1 MAEALEQK
9 IQNILSMAQ
18 RARLVASGGLAVE
31 QAAKSGQARLML
43 IAEDAE
49 HSSRAKYLEMADR
62 YGIPCQTAL
71 SREKLG
77 ACLGKEYRAAAA
89 LLDDGFS
96 KSLMR
101 LFEEGKN

>member
-1 MAEALEQK
+1 MDESLERN
-9 IQNILSMAQ
+9 IWNILSMAQ

-31 QAAKSGQARLML
+31 QAAKSGQAKLML

-49 HSSRAKYLEMADR
+49 KNSREKYLELADR
-62 YGIPCQTAL
+62 YGIPYQMAL

-77 ACLGKEYRAAAA
+77 ACLGKEYRAAAV
-89 LLDDGFS
+89 LLDEGFG

-101 LFEEGKN
+101 LFGKREN